1 MPEPGRRVAVV
12 TGAGR
17 GIGLE
22 ICRRLAR
29 LDHTVIL
36 TARARVSA
44 EQAAAGLGKAAHA
57 LQLDVTSP
65 TGPAAV
71 ADEVVDR
78 FGRLDV
84 WVNNAAIVD
93 DDGTRPS
100 TMGMD
105 AIAAV
110 LDTNLLGA
118 WRCAQAA
125 LPHMRRAGYGR
136 IVNVTSTLG
145 SLASVTDATDPA
157 YRVSKAALHALTRVL
172 AFEAAGTGV
181 LVNAASPGW
190 ARTAMGGPDAPLAAD
205 EAAATPVW
213 LATLPENGPTGGLFH
228 DRQPYPW

>member
-22 ICRRLAR
+22 ICRQLAR
-29 LDHTVIL
+29 LDHTVVL
-36 TARARVSA
+36 TARS
-44 EQAAAGLGKAAHA
+44 AAAAERSAADLGPHVHP
-57 LQLDVTSP
+57 LQLDVTSA
-65 TGPAAV
+65 TAAGAV
-71 ADEVVDR
+71 VDEVVGR
-78 FGRLDV
+78 LGRLDV
-84 WVNNAAIVD
+84 WVNNAAVV

-100 TMGMD
+100 TVPMD
-105 AIAAV
+105 TVAAV
-110 LDTNLLGA
+110 LDTNLVGA

-145 SLASVTDATDPA
+145 ALAAITDATDPA

-190 ARTAMGGPDAPLAAD
+190 ARTTMGGPDAPRAV
-205 EAAATPVW
+205 EAAADTPVW
-213 LATLPENGPTGGLFH
+213 LATLPPNGPTGGLFH
-228 DRQPYPW
+228 DRQPFPW